1 MKMSIHRRAFLART
15 AAAAPL
21 LAAPGLVRRAAAADP
36 DEIAAPVRT
45 ITRGPKC
52 HWFGY
57 YDKDQFCPTGRFAL
71 SNEVDFEHRSPTGDD
86 VIRVGMVDLQD
97 KDRWIELGSSRAWNW
112 QQGCMLQWVPGSA
125 DEVLW
130 NDRDGDR
137 FVCHVKAVRS
147 GKTRTVP
154 HPVYALSPCGAWGVA
169 PDFRR
174 LNDTRP
180 GYGYS
185 GLPDPN
191 RDVLAPE
198 DAGIWKVDLKS
209 GTQSLL
215 FSFADIAKIEPPGG
229 YSKGAKHWF
238 NHLLVAPDG
247 KRFVFLHRWTGEAEG
262 KSWKTRMLS
271 VDADGKNPYVLIPSG
286 KVSHFVWRDPQHILA
301 YAGFGPDAKE
311 WRFQVFKDLTQ
322 EATVVDGMLPVDG
335 HCTYVPKRKDRWILC
350 DSYPDKPH
358 RNQAL
363 YLRDLQSDRR
373 VTVGRFHLPP
383 EYKGEWRCDLHPRCN
398 RDGTLACID
407 SPHLGAGRQVHV
419 IDLRSI
425 VG

>member
-1 MKMSIHRRAFLART
+1 MMTNLARRAFLART
-15 AAAAPL
+15 AAALPV
-21 LAAPGLVRRAAAADP
+21 LAAPGLARRAAAAEP
-36 DEIAAPVRT
+36 EEIVAPVRT
-45 ITRGPKC
+45 ITKGPKF
-52 HWFGY
+52 HWFAY

-86 VIRVGMVDLQD
+86 VIRVGMVDLQE
-97 KDRWIELGSSRAWNW
+97 KDRWTELGASRAWNW

-125 DEVLW
+125 DEVIW
-130 NDRDGDR
+130 NDREGDR
-137 FVCHVKAVRS
+137 FVCHIKAVRS
-147 GKTRTVP
+147 GKTRTLP
-154 HPVYALSPCGAWGVA
+154 HPVYALSPDGAWGVA

-180 GYGYS
+180 GYGYA

-191 RDVLAPE
+191 RDVTAPD
-198 DAGIWKVDLKS
+198 DAGIWKVDLKT
-209 GTQSLL
+209 GAQTLL

-247 KRFVFLHRWTGEAEG
+247 RRFVFLHRWSGEAEG

-286 KVSHFVWRDPQHILA
+286 KVSHFVWRDARHILA

-311 WRFQVFKDLTQ
+311 WRFQVFPDLTQ
-322 EATVVDGMLPVDG
+322 EAEVIDNMLPVDG
-335 HCTYVPKRKDRWILC
+335 HCTYVPKRNNEWILC
-350 DSYPDKPH
+350 DSYPDREK

-363 YLRDLQSDRR
+363 YLRHLPSNRR
-373 VTVGRFHLPP
+373 ITIGRFHLPP

-398 RDGTLACID
+398 REGTLACID

-419 IDLRSI
+419 VDLRGI